1 MHLLLDTHVLIWWF
15 SGDPHLSKKAI
26 SLITDAEAVYVS
38 SASIWEATIKKR
50 LGKLEV
56 DLSLITTSLE
66 KEGFIELPIRIPHT
80 LQTLA
85 LPEIHRDPFDRILI
99 AQAISEPLRFVTADS
114 ALQKY
119 SDLIELI

>member
-15 SGDPHLSKKAI
+15 AGDQHLSKKAI
-26 SLITDAEAVYVS
+26 SLITEAEAVYVS

-50 LGKLEV
+50 LGKLDI
-56 DLSLITTSLE
+56 DLDLITTSLE
-66 KEGFIELPIRIPHT
+66 KEGFLELPVKIAHT
-80 LQTLA
+80 LQTLK

-99 AQAISEPLRFVTADS
+99 AQAISEPLRFVTADG

-119 SDLIELI
+119 SDLVELI